1 VGNHPQSQVAVAR
14 VSGKKV
20 DARMSCEKIS
30 YLIDK
35 GEIEKLSGSER
46 RKVKF
51 HFVICKL
58 CKNYQ
63 ADSRA
68 LNRMFKRLNDDSAP
82 TSPLADHEKE
92 RLRQA
97 VAENS

>member
-1 VGNHPQSQVAVAR
+1 MTTAR
-14 VSGKKV
+14 V
-20 DARMSCEKIS
+20 
-30 YLIDK
+30 IDK

-68 LNRMFKRLNDDSAP
+68 LNRMFKRLGDGPGTNV
-82 TSPLADHEKE
+82 LADHEKE